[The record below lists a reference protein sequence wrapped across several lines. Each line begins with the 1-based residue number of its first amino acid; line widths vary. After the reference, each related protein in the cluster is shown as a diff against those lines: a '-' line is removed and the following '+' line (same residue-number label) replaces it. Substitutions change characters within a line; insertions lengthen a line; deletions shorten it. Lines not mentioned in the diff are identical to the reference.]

1 MVLIMGFRAK
11 RAWELVLPEQ
21 THAGMVVLVRG
32 RSVGEYLQ
40 GRDLSWEDD
49 PKITRDEKV
58 ERYRAL
64 YKEFAADVIEW
75 NLEDEHGTALDVSEQ
90 SLLDSDDMLLLPVVA
105 AWANRRVKL
114 PDPLPEPSTY
124 GGSPQ
129 VENIPM
135 EAPSESQAS

>member
-1 MVLIMGFRAK
+1 MGFKAK
-11 RAWELVLPEQ
+11 RAWELALPEGEM
-21 THAGMVVLVRG
+21 HAGMVVLVRG
-32 RSVGEYLQ
+32 RSMGEYLQ

-75 NLEDEHGTALDVSEQ
+75 NLEDEAGAPLEVSEQ
-90 SLLDSDDMLLLPVVA
+90 SLLDQDDALMLPAVA

-114 PDPLPEPSTY
+114 PAPLPEASTS
-124 GGSPQ
+124 GGPLQ
-129 VENIPM
+129 VESIPM
-135 EAPSESQAS
+135 EPPSESQAS

>member
-1 MVLIMGFRAK
+1 MGFKAK
-11 RAWELVLPEQ
+11 RAWELALPAD
-21 THAGMVVLVRG
+21 THTGMVVLVRG
-32 RSVGEYLQ
+32 RSMGEYLQ

-75 NLEDEHGTALDVSEQ
+75 NLEDEHGGPLEVSEQ
-90 SLLDSDDMLLLPVVA
+90 SLLDCDDLLLLPVVA

-114 PDPLPEPSTY
+114 PAPLPETSTS
-124 GGSPQ
+124 GGPLQ
-129 VENIPM
+129 VESIPM
-135 EAPSESQAS
+135 EPPSESQAS